1 MSGNKTL
8 EERLEEIELTL
19 VRLNH
24 DVTWIKRLLVIVL
37 GALVAIWLK

>member
-1 MSGNKTL
+1 MNEKTL
-8 EERLEEIELTL
+8 EERLEEIEKTL

-24 DVTWIKRLLVIVL
+24 DMTWIKRLLIVVL